1 MAWLAKLLSELPQF
15 WKIPEMERVTRVTGK
30 RDLEQPS
37 GRAASA
43 PRPALSGLQVKTD
56 AFAVDQNRSRID
68 QLLTGTVVTLV
79 AAKRG
84 EGEKEFHG
92 LGARSRARLGT
103 EMKRAAESQTVKLR
117 IVLEVAE
124 NGTDQMRDV
133 VVESQG
139 RKAVAGNCRRLSES
153 GIHRQL
159 EVYAVA
165 ERNEVGRCVGNEV
178 DLGIEFLHHAVENRL
193 DRRLHRREGLRR
205 SITGRLGRLDG
216 FHRLQSGKV
225 HRAGQFVDLLLAV
238 MDHFDSRSICTLRW
252 KDRQEEFAARVAGL
266 RRSARWWLAW
276 HSRRLRLA

>member
-1 MAWLAKLLSELPQF
+1 MYLVTGMGDYGHTEMAWLAKLLSELPQF
-15 WKIPEMERVTRVTGK
+15 WKIPGMERVTRVTVK

-37 GRAASA
+37 GRASA
-43 PRPALSGLQVKTD
+43 TRPALSGLQVKTD
-56 AFAVDQNRSRID
+56 ALAVDQNRSRID

-92 LGARSRARLGT
+92 LGARSRARLGA

-124 NGTDQMRDV
+124 NGADQMRDV

-139 RKAVAGNCRRLSES
+139 RKAIAGNCRRLSES

-178 DLGIEFLHHAVENRL
+178 DLGIEFLHHAVENGL
-193 DRRLHRREGLRR
+193 DRRLHR
-205 SITGRLGRLDG
+205 
-216 FHRLQSGKV
+216 
-225 HRAGQFVDLLLAV
+225 
-238 MDHFDSRSICTLRW
+238 
-252 KDRQEEFAARVAGL
+252 
-266 RRSARWWLAW
+266 
-276 HSRRLRLA
+276 